1 MNQRDDVDQ
10 TITWQVHWGRLLRT
24 ARQIAGLSLTELA
37 AATGL
42 SKGYLSKLESGHITA
57 LNPSRATLAALALA
71 LPSFR
76 PIAHSLGP
84 SADIGPVAM
93 QPDLRAVPSVPSV
106 PHPTPP
112 LDIADREAPIA
123 LGWPELEL
131 VLAMVTLERAAV
143 VQPLTS
149 LIIARAVGRKRS
161 TIEPVLARL
170 VEMRVLRKR
179 PPTQPGGPISYQCAP
194 DFEERVGITRPG
206 DGLVLAAA
214 LLTEASAHPKR
225 SRSVMAAHDTGKL
238 GEFS

>member
-1 MNQRDDVDQ
+1 MNQRDDMDQ

-57 LNPSRATLAALALA
+57 LNPSRATLASLALA

-93 QPDLRAVPSVPSV
+93 QPDFRAVPPVPPV
-106 PHPTPP
+106 PHPALP

-131 VLAMVTLERAAV
+131 VLAVVTLERAAV

-149 LIIARAVGRKRS
+149 LIIARAVGRKRP

-170 VEMRVLRKR
+170 VEMRVLHKR
-179 PPTQPGGPISYQCAP
+179 PPTQPGGPVSYQCAA
-194 DFEERVGITRPG
+194 DFEARVGINRPG
-206 DGLVLAAA
+206 DALVLAAA
-214 LLTEASAHPKR
+214 LLAELPARPER
-225 SRSVMAAHDTGKL
+225 SRGTSAAHDTDSL
-238 GEFS
+238 RTLP